1 MNSDTIR
8 AKHRQ
13 FTFATANY
21 YQEPVAL
28 VRGEGTRVWDA
39 DGREYLDF
47 FGGILTV
54 SLGHCHP
61 AVTEAVRDQVGK
73 LVHASTLYP
82 METLVQ
88 LAERL
93 AQITPGEGK
102 LRRTFF
108 TNSGSEADE
117 TALTLAKVH
126 TGQMEVIAL
135 RHSYSGR
142 TLLAQAM
149 TAHAPYRQHSSQ
161 VPGVVHGHAPY
172 CYRCPFGLTYPA
184 CGVKCAQDLEELI
197 LTTTCGRPAAFMA
210 EPILGVGGFVTPPPE
225 YFQIA
230 VGIVRKH
237 GGLFICDEVQ
247 TGFGRTGKHWCGIE
261 HWGVVPDLVT
271 FAKGIANGLPL
282 GATTTTDEIA
292 QSWKGA
298 TISTF
303 GGNPLS
309 ARAALTTLDVMARE
323 QIPERAERLG
333 ARLGERLA
341 AMKEKH
347 PLVGDVR
354 GMGLMQAIELVRDRK
369 TKEPAPSEAAAFM
382 EACKRRALLIGKG
395 GLYGNVIRLA
405 PPMMIDPAE
414 LERACDLMDQAL
426 DEVERGR
433 G

>member
-126 TGQMEVIAL
+126 T
-135 RHSYSGR
+135 
-142 TLLAQAM
+142 
-149 TAHAPYRQHSSQ
+149 
-161 VPGVVHGHAPY
+161 
-172 CYRCPFGLTYPA
+172 
-184 CGVKCAQDLEELI
+184 
-197 LTTTCGRPAAFMA
+197 
-210 EPILGVGGFVTPPPE
+210 
-225 YFQIA
+225 
-230 VGIVRKH
+230 
-237 GGLFICDEVQ
+237 
-247 TGFGRTGKHWCGIE
+247 
-261 HWGVVPDLVT
+261 
-271 FAKGIANGLPL
+271 
-282 GATTTTDEIA
+282 
-292 QSWKGA
+292 
-298 TISTF
+298 
-303 GGNPLS
+303 
-309 ARAALTTLDVMARE
+309 
-323 QIPERAERLG
+323 
-333 ARLGERLA
+333 
-341 AMKEKH
+341 
-347 PLVGDVR
+347 
-354 GMGLMQAIELVRDRK
+354 
-369 TKEPAPSEAAAFM
+369 
-382 EACKRRALLIGKG
+382 
-395 GLYGNVIRLA
+395 
-405 PPMMIDPAE
+405 
-414 LERACDLMDQAL
+414 
-426 DEVERGR
+426 
-433 G
+433 